1 MAKLNQKDMNH
12 YDILK
17 IPQDAS
23 DQQIR
28 DAYITMARIYHPD
41 HNPQNKHVASD
52 RLKKIKDAYEALKND
67 TIRIP
72 SAQQS
77 SRGF

>member
-1 MAKLNQKDMNH
+1 MAKLNQKDIKH

-41 HNPQNKHVASD
+41 QNPQNRHVASD
-52 RLKKIKDAYEALKND
+52 RFKRIKDAYEALRND
-67 TIRIP
+67 TIGTT

-77 SRGF
+77 SGGF